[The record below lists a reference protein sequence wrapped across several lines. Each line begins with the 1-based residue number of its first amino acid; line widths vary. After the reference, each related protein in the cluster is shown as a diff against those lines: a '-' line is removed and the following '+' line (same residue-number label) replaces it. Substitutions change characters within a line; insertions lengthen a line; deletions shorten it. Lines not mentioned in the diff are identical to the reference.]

1 MCDDFFDDDMDGM
14 DDSFGDPSDDFQEDL
29 FDEYDDGIN
38 GLTDA
43 DPDPMIPDNEERGK
57 IDMEDAIILGSMIAG
72 NAYEEAIDE
81 KRRAEL
87 IKKMGEKNRRKK

>member
-14 DDSFGDPSDDFQEDL
+14 DDAMFDPSDDFQEDL
-29 FDEYDDGIN
+29 FDEQNDGLEGLIDEDPEAQVSSVDTN
-38 GLTDA
+38 GKVDMADA
-43 DPDPMIPDNEERGK
+43 VIM
-57 IDMEDAIILGSMIAG
+57 GSMIVG

-87 IKKMGEKNRRKK
+87 IKKMREKNRRNK